1 MHPILN
7 AIIIG
12 LGGLYLIAIVVS
24 QFWATGQRKAM
35 WLEIT
40 CLIGYLALLRHCTGF
55 PRPMIAFSE
64 PISIVFLFGLQI
76 SVVAGILSNQLYIS
90 SSGTLRSWDELAK
103 PLLVAPMLLLP
114 LLGSL
119 EGCGKLTTIQG
130 ASFLLLG
137 FQNGFFWRKV
147 FQRIQEK
154 NPESVL

>member
-12 LGGLYLIAIVVS
+12 LGSLYLVTIVLSHLVS
-24 QFWATGQRKAM
+24 TQRGASK
-35 WLEIT
+35 WLEIF
-40 CLIGYLALLRHCTGF
+40 CLTGYFALLRHWTGF
-55 PRPMIAFSE
+55 PSPMIAFSE
-64 PISIVFLFGLQI
+64 PISFVFLFGLQI
-76 SVVAGILSNQLYIS
+76 SVMAGILSNQLYAAPT
-90 SSGTLRSWDELAK
+90 GTLRSWDELAK

-147 FQRIQEK
+147 FQRIQLENSEK
-154 NPESVL
+154 AL